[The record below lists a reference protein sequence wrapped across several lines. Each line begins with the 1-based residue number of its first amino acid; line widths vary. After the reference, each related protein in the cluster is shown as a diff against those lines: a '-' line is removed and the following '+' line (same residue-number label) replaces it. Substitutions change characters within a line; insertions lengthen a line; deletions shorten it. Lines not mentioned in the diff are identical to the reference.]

1 MLLHVYKVLT
11 KIFLVLLF
19 TVTEQLN
26 HCATRLFPTIEGAL
40 KPSTSVC
47 RLSVVYLSET
57 FIQPITPRVGLETQT
72 FYTWY

>member
-1 MLLHVYKVLT
+1 MLVHVNKVLT

-26 HCATRLFPTIEGAL
+26 HCTTRVFPTIGGAL

-47 RLSVVYLSET
+47 RLSDVYLSEML
-57 FIQPITPRVGLETQT
+57 IQPITLRVGLGA
-72 FYTWY
+72 F